1 MKKNRYFI
9 DSFTE
14 APEVA
19 EYERSMWSV
28 FFVIFRKG
36 ITP

>member
-19 EYERSMWSV
+19 VYERSKWRV

-36 ITP
+36 IRP